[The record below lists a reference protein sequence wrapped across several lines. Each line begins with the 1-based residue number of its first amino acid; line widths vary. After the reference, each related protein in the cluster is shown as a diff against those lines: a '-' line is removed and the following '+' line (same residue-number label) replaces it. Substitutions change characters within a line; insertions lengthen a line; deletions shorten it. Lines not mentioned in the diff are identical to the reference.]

1 MSVNVT
7 MWGSHMPRRLGVW
20 GVGFCVAMAGVAR
33 AQDAEPET
41 WSVHAQS
48 TFVRQQSA
56 SFSAP
61 YAGPKSLVSTGERSY
76 SFSATAY
83 LGARLWQGGEFYLN
97 PEAVQSVPLSGAQGL
112 GALTSG
118 EAQKSS
124 GPELKGYIARAFWR
138 QTWGLGGE
146 SQEQEA
152 GPNQLAGRV
161 DANRVVLTAGTLAV
175 TDVFDRSIY
184 SGDPRSQFL
193 NSAFQTHG
201 AFDYAADA
209 RGYTRGLALEGYWGD
224 WALRAGRFMVPLQP
238 NQQELDTDIMH
249 HHGDVLEAEHAHR
262 WEGQEGKVRV
272 LLFRSRAPMARYQDA
287 LNAVAATGTSPDLN
301 AVRTA
306 DQSKWGVGVGLDQA
320 LSDNVGVFARAAW
333 ADGQTET
340 YSYVEVDRSLSLGAL
355 VKGAAWGRDTDNA
368 GVAMGINAMSG
379 AHQRYLQA
387 GGVGAFLGDGALSY
401 RPEVVVEAFY
411 NIGLCRSAWLGLDFQ
426 HIRNPGY
433 NAARGPV
440 NVVALR
446 LHAEF

>member
-1 MSVNVT
+1 MEKITVARA
-7 MWGSHMPRRLGVW
+7 RRL
-20 GVGFCVAMAGVAR
+20 AGALTALAWLMLPAAAL
-33 AQDAEPET
+33 AQDAEIEN

-48 TFVRQQSA
+48 TYVRQQSA
-56 SFSAP
+56 AFSAP

-76 SFSATAY
+76 SFSATAF
-83 LGARLWQGGEFYLN
+83 LGARLWQGGEFYVN

-112 GALTSG
+112 GALTNG

-138 QTWGLGGE
+138 QTVGLGGE
-146 SQEQEA
+146 SQQQEA

-161 DANRVVLTAGTLAV
+161 EANRLVLTAGTLAV
-175 TDVFDRSIY
+175 TDVFDHSNY

-238 NQQELDTDIMH
+238 NQQALDTDLLR
-249 HHGDVLEAEHAHR
+249 HHGDVLEVEHAHR
-262 WEGQEGKVRV
+262 WGEQDGKVRV
-272 LLFRSRAPMARYQDA
+272 LLFRNRAPMSRYQDA
-287 LNAVAATGTSPDLN
+287 LNVAAQTGGTPDLN

-306 DQSKWGVGVGLDQA
+306 DQSKWGLGVGLDQA
-320 LSDNVGVFARAAW
+320 LSDNTGLFARAAW

-340 YSYVEVDRSLSLGAL
+340 YSYVEVDQSVSLGAL
-355 VKGAAWGRDTDNA
+355 FKGAAWGRESDAA
-368 GVAMGINAMSG
+368 GMALAVNGLSG
-379 AHQRYLQA
+379 VHQRYLQA
-387 GGVGAFLGDGALSY
+387 GGIGAFVGDGALSY
-401 RPEVVVEAFY
+401 RPEVALEAFY
-411 NIGLCRSAWLGLDFQ
+411 NVGLARSTWLGFDFQ

-440 NVVALR
+440 NAVALR